1 MIRDTHRWH
10 IVDASPWPIVGGCG
24 SMALTCGGVLGFHKY
39 ELGSTL
45 MELGG
50 LIIILAMIV
59 WWRDV
64 IREASYEGSHTKEV
78 EEGIKIGMILFI
90 SSEVLFFFSFF
101 WGFFHSSLGP
111 VVELG
116 LNWPPLGIIS
126 IKAFDVPLLNTA
138 ILLTSAISLTWSHH
152 ALLNSNRDHAIIG
165 IFITIL
171 LGILFTII
179 QALEYYEASYTFA
192 DSVYGSIFFLATGF
206 HGLHVIVGTLFLIV
220 SSFRLLQQQFTSTHH
235 FGFEASAW
243 YWHFVDYVW
252 LFLFVCIYWWGS

>member
-1 MIRDTHRWH
+1 MEKHRWH
-10 IVDASPWPIVGGCG
+10 IVDPSPWPYVGGIG
-24 SMALTCGGVLGFHKY
+24 SLTLTCGTVLGFHSY

-45 MELGG
+45 MKVGF
-50 LIIILAMIV
+50 ITILLTMYV

-64 IREASYEGSHTKEV
+64 IRESAYEGFHNREV
-78 EEGIKIGMILFI
+78 EDGIRLGMILFI

-111 VVELG
+111 VVEMG
-116 LNWPPLGIIS
+116 LNWPPEGLVS

-138 ILLTSAISLTWSHH
+138 ILLTSAVSLTWSHH
-152 ALLNSNRDHAIIG
+152 ALVNGKKDQSLIG
-165 IFITIL
+165 IIVTII
-171 LGILFTII
+171 LGILFTFV
-179 QALEYYEASYTFA
+179 QGFEYVEASYTIA
-192 DSVYGSIFFLATGF
+192 DSVFGSIFFLATGF
-206 HGLHVIVGTLFLIV
+206 HGLHVLIGTIFLIV
-220 SSFRLLQQQFTSTHH
+220 TSIRLWQNQFTSFHH